1 MNGLQNISYTN
12 NPKVF
17 AELAENTKDPIR
29 VVLENNFI
37 KDTNGQISKDKD
49 AATSIDGLY
58 LIECAGDNHTFYEL
72 YKYRKRE
79 RIWKYFE
86 GEYERTNGWFV
97 VKPINIINIV
107 LGTDTKW
114 KQGETAPLCGLY
126 IVAYTFQNDVES
138 YYGYHSSYG
147 TTETQLSIQY
157 DKKNYA
163 LIYATQSES
172 FQEKVFFFKNNPF
185 YKRIVEKSL
194 YK

>member
-1 MNGLQNISYTN
+1 M
-12 NPKVF
+12 
-17 AELAENTKDPIR
+17 
-29 VVLENNFI
+29 
-37 KDTNGQISKDKD
+37 
-49 AATSIDGLY
+49 
-58 LIECAGDNHTFYEL
+58 
-72 YKYRKRE
+72 
-79 RIWKYFE
+79 
-86 GEYERTNGWFV
+86 

-172 FQEKVFFFKNNPF
+172 FREKVFFQ
-185 YKRIVEKSL
+185 E
-194 YK
+194 